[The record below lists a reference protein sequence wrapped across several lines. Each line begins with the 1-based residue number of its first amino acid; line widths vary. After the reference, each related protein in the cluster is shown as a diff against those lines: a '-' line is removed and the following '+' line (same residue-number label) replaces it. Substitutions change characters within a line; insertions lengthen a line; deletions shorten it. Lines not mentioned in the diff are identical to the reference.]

1 MTWQAVTTRA
11 NLLGESPFW
20 HPQEQMLYWVD
31 IAAKTILRCNVFM
44 GTVETWPM
52 APPHELEPGCIA
64 PALGGGL
71 VMALRDG
78 VYRARHWGGAL
89 ECLHRFAHDNASTRA
104 NDGKC
109 DALGRFWVGSV
120 DEAKVNSCAELI
132 SLDCRAN
139 GPALVRHHAGG
150 ALTGNGL
157 AWSPDKRTLYW
168 SDTSR
173 HVIYAW
179 GAAIDAA
186 QLGAA
191 LGAAGCIYAVPLG
204 GGPGPSGF
212 AYLRLPKTG
221 EPRWQ
226 ARPLGPEMSFRGALA
241 GSVRIVALRLDRR
254 CERHWHRAPGFQQ
267 RPVDL
272 FEAHI
277 DRQNGKGDPGMRQSQ
292 HHRGRAVEQEI
303 KRLVDQP
310 QLDEAGIDDAVEAQ
324 HDLPGKDTQQ
334 VAGPDRHRDEDQP

>member
-44 GTVETWPM
+44 GTVETWAM

-71 VMALRDG
+71 VIGLRDG

-120 DEAKVNSCAELI
+120 DEAKLNSCAELI

-179 GAAIDAA
+179 DWDAEGNVLHRQREFQRFEPKPEGWHSGMPGYRGRPDGAAVD
-186 QLGAA
+186 A
-191 LGAAGCIYAVPLG
+191 LGNYWVAMYEGARVLQFAPSGELLADIATPMACPTMPCFGGDDLRTLYLTSASKQCSAQELAQQPLSGCVLAMRVAVPG
-204 GGPGPSGF
+204 
-212 AYLRLPKTG
+212 LPVNF
-221 EPRWQ
+221 
-226 ARPLGPEMSFRGALA
+226 FR
-241 GSVRIVALRLDRR
+241 D
-254 CERHWHRAPGFQQ
+254 
-267 RPVDL
+267 
-272 FEAHI
+272 
-277 DRQNGKGDPGMRQSQ
+277 
-292 HHRGRAVEQEI
+292 
-303 KRLVDQP
+303 
-310 QLDEAGIDDAVEAQ
+310 
-324 HDLPGKDTQQ
+324 
-334 VAGPDRHRDEDQP
+334 